1 MLILE
6 GPTELKTLVP
16 PRKGTTWLG
25 DKGGRKGDFVLYIL
39 LCLLNFEQV
48 NILPYK
54 ITLKNVK
61 YHGTR

>member
-48 NILPYK
+48 NILPY
-54 ITLKNVK
+54 N
-61 YHGTR
+61 